1 MYIFYKIC
9 VANFVKDDIIKI
21 KRKAKGAPFAEDY
34 IFSNDPLADS
44 YKK

>member
-21 KRKAKGAPFAEDY
+21 KRKAKGAP
-34 IFSNDPLADS
+34 LL
-44 YKK
+44 KM